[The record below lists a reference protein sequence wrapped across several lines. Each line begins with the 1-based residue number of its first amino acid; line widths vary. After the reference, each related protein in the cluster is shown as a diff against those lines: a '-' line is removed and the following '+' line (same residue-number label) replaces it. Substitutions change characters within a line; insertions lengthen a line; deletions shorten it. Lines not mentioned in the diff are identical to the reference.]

1 MATITGG
8 KPNQNGSILKVGQII
23 GRQGSVFVGSGLT
36 GGGSGGGGFSTAAG
50 VGGGSGVGGG
60 TVEISWHTNYAAF
73 PPAGTVDI
81 VYVSKD
87 TGLIYQWDG
96 GGYSGLAEAGG
107 YTNPQIDALLDGKA
121 DLVSGKVPLSQL
133 SGYTN
138 SQLDAFFADKAD
150 LVGGKVPLSQLS
162 GYTDTQLDTFF
173 AAKADL
179 VGGLVPA
186 NQLPSYVDD
195 VLEFANLA
203 AFPVTGTTGKIYV
216 AIDSG
221 LIYRWSGS
229 VYVEISSSSIPNA
242 SAIPSSPTGDVSA
255 TNVQAAIA
263 ELASEKTTPSAVLT
277 QLLTPK
283 IDVAVEAVAAA
294 SISGTYNY
302 AINSGAVARL
312 TLSGN
317 ATIGLTAPAGLV
329 SGTAVCVTMFVN
341 PVTYTASWA
350 ADIDWGDSG
359 APTLTASKWNRVVL
373 SKVHGDTN
381 WQASIA
387 GTGFSL

>member
-8 KPNQNGSILKVGQII
+8 KPNQNGAILKVGQII

-36 GGGSGGGGFSTAAG
+36 GGGGGFSTAAG
-50 VGGGSGVGGG
+50 VGSGGSGSGG
-60 TVEISWHTNYAAF
+60 TVEISWHANYAAF
-73 PPAGTVDI
+73 PPTGTVDI

-121 DLVSGKVPLSQL
+121 DLIAGKVPLSQL

-179 VGGLVPA
+179 IGGLVPS

-203 AFPVTGTTGKIYV
+203 AFPATGVTGKIYV

-229 VYVEISSSSIPNA
+229 IYVEISSSSIPNA
-242 SAIPSSPTGDVSA
+242 SAIPSSPTGDVAA
-255 TNVQAAIA
+255 TNVQDAIA
-263 ELASEKTTPSAVLT
+263 ELASEKTTPAAVAT

-283 IDVAVEAVAAA
+283 IDIAVEKATAA
-294 SISGTYNY
+294 SVSGTYNY
-302 AINSGAVARL
+302 AINSGSVARL
-312 TLSGN
+312 TLTAN
-317 ATIGLTAPAGLV
+317 ATLGLTAPTGLIA
-329 SGTAVCVTMFVN
+329 GTAVCVTVFVN
-341 PVTYTASWA
+341 PATFTASWA
-350 ADIDWGDSG
+350 ADIDWGDAGS
-359 APTLTASKWNRVVL
+359 PTLTASKWNRLVF
-373 SKVHGDTN
+373 SKVHGDAK
-381 WQASIA
+381 WQASAA
-387 GTGFSL
+387 GLGFAL

>member
-1 MATITGG
+1 MRGVTVSITGN
-8 KPNQNGSILKVGQII
+8 KPNQNLSLSNVSGLVI
-23 GRQGSVFVGSGLT
+23 GKKGSVFTPSVSNNAA
-36 GGGSGGGGFSTAAG
+36 SGGGGFSTAAG
-50 VGGGSGVGGG
+50 VGGGTGGG
-60 TVEISWHTNYAAF
+60 GGSPELSWHASLIAF
-73 PPAGTVDI
+73 PPSGVIDI
-81 VYVSKD
+81 IYVAKD
-87 TGLIYQWDG
+87 SGLIYQWDG

-107 YTNPQIDALLDGKA
+107 YTNLQIDAF
-121 DLVSGKVPLSQL
+121 LS
-133 SGYTN
+133 
-138 SQLDAFFADKAD
+138 DKAD

-162 GYTDTQLDTFF
+162 GYTDSQLDTFF

-179 VGGLVPA
+179 VGGLVPS

-203 AFPVTGTTGKIYV
+203 AFPVTGSTGKIYV
-216 AIDSG
+216 AVDTS

-229 VYVEISSSSIPNA
+229 IYVEISSSSIPNA

-263 ELASEKTTPSAVLT
+263 ELATEKTTPAAVLT

-283 IDVAVEAVAAA
+283 INVAVENVFAATV
-294 SISGTYNY
+294 SGTYDY
-302 AINSGAVARL
+302 DVNSGAVARL
-312 TLSGN
+312 TLSAN

-329 SGTAVCVTMFVN
+329 SGTAVCVTLFVN

-350 ADIDWGDSG
+350 VDIDWGDAG
-359 APTLTASKWNRVVL
+359 APTLTASKWNRLVF
-373 SKVHGDTN
+373 SKVYGDAS
-381 WQASIA
+381 WQASVA